1 MYPLEYTKIQSWAK
15 FEIALCWLLGSVVGF
30 LPLVWH
36 AELPITRCFY
46 HDVVTEGYQIFRFV
60 FVILAP
66 AVLIFAIYGM
76 IYKVVLYQVKC
87 LDRSVR
93 K

>member
-1 MYPLEYTKIQSWAK
+1 MKI
-15 FEIALCWLLGSVVGF
+15 EIAVCWLLGSVVGF

-36 AELPITRCFY
+36 SGLPITRCFY

-66 AVLIFAIYGM
+66 AILIFAIYAM
-76 IYKVVLYQVKC
+76 IYKVVLHQVKC
-87 LDRSVR
+87 LQKAVR